1 MLSRSKCVQL
11 AAVAALT
18 VLFGANASMTTAS
31 AQAGVKVAQ
40 ADKKQDA
47 KPDAKRS
54 STRVTTSDRTP
65 NRASNNTRPRQSVST
80 QTSTRTVVRQRDNSR
95 GTVVRHRD
103 NDRRTVVRHR
113 GNDRNYYHRGNDR
126 HYYGHSRSSS
136 TVSFVVLGPRV
147 VYRSYG
153 SGWCRAL
160 HNGRHWAPR
169 IGWHRGRHVGA
180 VRCG

>member
-1 MLSRSKCVQL
+1 MLSRTKCVQL

-18 VLFGANASMTTAS
+18 VLFGANATMSTAS

-47 KPDAKRS
+47 KPAATRS
-54 STRVTTSDRTP
+54 STRVTTTHRTP
-65 NRASNNTRPRQSVST
+65 SRASNNTRSRQSVST
-80 QTSTRTVVRQRDNSR
+80 RPTNRTVVHHRDNDR
-95 GTVVRHRD
+95 RTVVRHRD

-113 GNDRNYYHRGNDR
+113 GNDR
-126 HYYGHSRSSS
+126 HYYGRSHSSS
-136 TVSFVVLGPRV
+136 TVAFVVLGPRV

-160 HNGRHWAPR
+160 HSGRHWAPR